1 MPARD
6 AFCSSCGAAYAD
18 TTTYP
23 RTCGACGLQTW
34 ANPVPVSVVL
44 CSVLHPLRPGRVGL
58 LCVRRAIEP
67 QKGKLALV
75 GGFLEEHETVA
86 QGGVRE
92 VREEAGVVVD
102 PATVAPFWFT
112 STEPRPNRVL
122 LFSLAATLPASALV
136 PFVPSS
142 ETTERGLVFGSR
154 GLDALFAFPL
164 HVAAVRR
171 FYAALGAA
179 HGGGDGDADW
189 LSC

>member
-18 TTTYP
+18 TTRYP
-23 RTCGACGLQTW
+23 RTCSGCGQQKW
-34 ANPVPVSVVL
+34 ANPLPVTMVLASVE
-44 CSVLHPLRPGRVGL
+44 HPARPGRVGL

-67 QKGKLALV
+67 AAGKLGLV

-86 QGGVRE
+86 EGAARE
-92 VREEAGVVVD
+92 TREESGVVID

-112 STEPRPNRVL
+112 STTPRPNRVL
-122 LFSLAATLPASALV
+122 LFSVAATLPVTALV

-142 ETTERGLVFGSR
+142 ESSERGLVFGPR

-164 HVAAVRR
+164 HVEAVRR
-171 FYAALGAA
+171 FYAALGGA
-179 HGGGDGDADW
+179 HADGDADW
-189 LSC
+189 LPC